1 MGDDLGVFVGT
12 IACDAFEMSSESLV
26 EVAAILLGERAV
38 GHVPNQQVFEPK
50 AAAVG
55 RCQILKHK
63 AGP

>member
-12 IACDAFEMSSESLV
+12 IACDAFEVSSKSLV
-26 EVAAILLGERAV
+26 QVSAILLGERAV

-55 RCQILKHK
+55 RRGILEYK